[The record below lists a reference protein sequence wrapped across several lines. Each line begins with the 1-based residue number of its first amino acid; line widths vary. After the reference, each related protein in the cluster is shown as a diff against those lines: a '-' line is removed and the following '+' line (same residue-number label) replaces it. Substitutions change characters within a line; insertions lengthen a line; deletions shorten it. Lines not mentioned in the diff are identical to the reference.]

1 MKENFEIERKFLIEY
16 PSQEALGGAE
26 YAEITQTYLTAPKN
40 EERRV
45 RRIKKGSNVIY
56 FKTSKKRVSDV
67 KRIEEEQEI
76 TESEYLTLLKNAD
89 PDRRTIEKTRYV
101 FSYLDKLFE
110 VDIYPFWDDKAIA
123 EVELKDENEDII
135 FPDFL
140 KIIKEVTNDA
150 NYKNSA
156 LARDTKKESIC

>member
-76 TESEYLTLLKNAD
+76 TESEYLTLLKDAD
-89 PDRRTIEKTRYV
+89 PKKHTIKKTRYLVPFDGRV
-101 FSYLDKLFE
+101 FEID
-110 VDIYPFWDDKAIA
+110 VYPFWGDKAIA

-135 FPDFL
+135 FPDFI
-140 KIIKEVTNDA
+140 KIIKEVTDDSR
-150 NYKNSA
+150 YKNAA
-156 LARDTKKESIC
+156 LSENIPK